1 MKSFYKFIHQYTLDM
16 HNNHKEGF
24 KDDKERGIINKDEVF
39 DCTVEDAFEQSSECL
54 MEDIMNMSW
63 EDVIKGIK

>member
-1 MKSFYKFIHQYTLDM
+1 M

-24 KDDKERGIINKDEVF
+24 EDDKKRGLINKNEVF

-54 MEDIMNMSW
+54 MEDIKNMYW